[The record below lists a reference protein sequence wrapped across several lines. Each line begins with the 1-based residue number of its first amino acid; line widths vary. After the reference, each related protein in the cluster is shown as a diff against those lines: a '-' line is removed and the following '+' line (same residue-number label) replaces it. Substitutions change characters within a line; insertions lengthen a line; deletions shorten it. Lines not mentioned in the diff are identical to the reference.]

1 VNAIGRSFRDAAVIS
16 PMLDSDM
23 DALHV
28 LPLHVLPLRNEGIGK
43 TKLIKNAHLV
53 GVLEAYSSRDG
64 GSGQVP
70 ISHLPEHF
78 GIKNAVSDPD
88 FNMLLKLAAL
98 PSYDVYSL
106 RRSLR
111 ALGIPI
117 ADNSAL
123 KLSED
128 MNREL
133 AGYMSRFTKP
143 LLMSIY
149 GETGN
154 DIARFDDLIGLFRDP
169 DMKKALGKLKVMADK
184 LGVTLDQIPKF
195 IEDYGD
201 IFLSLSYYQHCLDRI
216 TPTLEEFHR
225 SVDEMKSSYQMK
237 AKPQVIAEANRIQKM
252 LNALLTFV
260 KRVFEDF
267 EARSKDLW
275 QNLSAVKFKHVKDVI
290 ENAHGTVGGVLCGLT
305 VKMTAWEKRFPT
317 AKSGSPGA
325 KEDFLL
331 TEIRP
336 GLGELMEIARSQ
348 ASVVSGHA

>member
-1 VNAIGRSFRDAAVIS
+1 
-16 PMLDSDM
+16 M

-28 LPLHVLPLRNEGIGK
+28 LPLHVLPLRNESIGK
-43 TKLIKNAHLV
+43 HKLIKNAHLA
-53 GVLEAYSSRDG
+53 GVLEAYSTREG

-88 FNMLLKLAAL
+88 FNMLLRLAAL

-111 ALGIPI
+111 SLGIAI
-117 ADNSAL
+117 TDNSAL
-123 KLSED
+123 KLSEE

-149 GETGN
+149 GDAGN
-154 DIARFDDLIGLFRDP
+154 DIARFDDLIALFRDP
-169 DMKKALGKLKVMADK
+169 DLKKALGKLKIMAEK

-237 AKPQVIAEANRIQKM
+237 SKPQVIAEAVRIQKM
-252 LNALLTFV
+252 LNALLIFV

-267 EARSKDLW
+267 EARSQDLW
-275 QNLSAVKFKHVKDVI
+275 KNLSALKFKHVKDVI
-290 ENAHGTVGGVLCGLT
+290 ESAHGTVGGVLCGLT
-305 VKMTAWEKRFPT
+305 VKMSAWEKRFPN
-317 AKSGSPGA
+317 AKAGSPGA

-336 GLGELMEIARSQ
+336 GLSELVELARSQ
-348 ASVVSGHA
+348 SAAVGGHA